1 MRAARFVSLS
11 LVLLATVVAFAPA
24 AQSGPPSAPRSLH
37 AFLLRPNEPVAHTFS
52 RTPAFAWAPV
62 RGAACYEFELSTSRS
77 FGESSIVWS
86 NVSTDRHSGKHCRPV
101 KVSFRSASEPAAG
114 GDGEETS
121 TSEETTVKT
130 TIAPIRIPAV
140 SLNLVLPWFTGKPY
154 ALYAHVR
161 AVTTQ
166 GASSWSR
173 PFGFNMR
180 WEEAPIPL
188 PTKPGLV
195 RWTPIDG
202 ATGYEV
208 WYGAPGKLINKL
220 VQTHTNVADQ
230 RDLYT
235 FHLDDGWWRTVEW
248 RVRAVR
254 QVVGALPNGLP
265 AVSYGPWS
273 GVYTTTNP
281 GWSSGRLKLA
291 FAVSDHVT
299 SATSAGPHQL
309 MPALT
314 FTGDQALD
322 GTSYRLFRV
331 YAATDRDCV
340 NVVFR
345 GSVVGSPAFAPRVN
359 GPLKLPGN
367 QTELDHAFD
376 HVLPSAQSETAKTF
390 TADTYPLVS
399 NETFGES
406 RSLLRVDLPDLDA
419 RTTRYFWTVV
429 PVAIAVGED
438 SGDFQ
443 YWDVESP
450 QDACQAG
457 RVATFGKESLPAVTT
472 SGSPYLAGLAPNGR
486 FLAQAGARPVVYSA
500 PLIAWRPVMG
510 ATQYEVQWSRVTYPW
525 RKRGSTKT
533 FATSTVLRLTP
544 GLWYYRVRGLNAAQ
558 VGTPAMTWS
567 APVAVRVARPTFR
580 ISG

>member
-86 NVSTDRHSGKHCRPV
+86 NVSTDRHSGRHCRPV

-580 ISG
+580 ISA